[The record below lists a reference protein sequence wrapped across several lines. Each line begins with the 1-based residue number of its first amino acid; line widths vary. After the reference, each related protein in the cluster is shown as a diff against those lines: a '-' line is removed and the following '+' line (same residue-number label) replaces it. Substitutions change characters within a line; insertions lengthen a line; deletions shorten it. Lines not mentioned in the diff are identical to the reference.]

1 MEDGTYIRRV
11 NSGYGLNQEMLLGDW
26 FTLSSLFEKPQHNQI
41 HKTLTKVIT
50 ATVGLL

>member
-1 MEDGTYIRRV
+1 MEDDTYIRRV
-11 NSGYGLNQEMLLGDW
+11 NSGYRLNQEMLLGDW